1 MRTDCRESREE
12 EGGSCDIQGK
22 PSFDLTKIIRMINRV
37 TLEVRYAFMVVP
49 TAFAVVLIMFMKERK
64 PE

>member
-1 MRTDCRESREE
+1 MISKENLHLTW
-12 EGGSCDIQGK
+12 
-22 PSFDLTKIIRMINRV
+22 TKIIRMINRV
-37 TLEVRYAFMVVP
+37 KLEVRYAFMVVP